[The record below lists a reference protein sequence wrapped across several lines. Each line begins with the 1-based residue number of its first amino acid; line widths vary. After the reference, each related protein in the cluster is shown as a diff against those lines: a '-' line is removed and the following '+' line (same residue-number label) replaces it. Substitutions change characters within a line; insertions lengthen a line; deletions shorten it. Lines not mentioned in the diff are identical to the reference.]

1 MQRTSRHAFGG
12 ALAAALLVVGF
23 SAGALAADT
32 PAKSVKSEKSEKTE
46 KAGAMAKSMTVM
58 GTFIDTKCYAADHNN
73 IGNDHGGMKGCG
85 TTCARGGIPV
95 GILVN
100 GEKGGKV
107 LVLLAPSKAFADYI
121 GMEGRASGTTAL
133 GPNTLLP
140 EKVEVKQADGTYKE
154 IDFSTMM

>member
-1 MQRTSRHAFGG
+1 MVKASRHAFAG

-23 SAGALAADT
+23 SAAALAADT
-32 PAKSVKSEKSEKTE
+32 PTKAEKAAKAE
-46 KAGAMAKSMTVM
+46 KAGATAKSMTVM

-121 GMEGRASGTTAL
+121 GMEGRVSGTTAL

-140 EKVEVKQADGTYKE
+140 EKVEVKQADGTYKS
-154 IDFSTMM
+154 IDFSSMM